1 MARTIDFSQPRKVL
15 DPTFRSHLRRHKPTE
30 WGELGF
36 GLRPDGRKHGVYWVN
51 LQDLLTW
58 GAGLDEMRRR
68 GYDAKEAESY
78 LLSVYQRYVP
88 AIRQYFSDVQEGQLL
103 ERIRKFCRENFTE
116 EWPFD

>member
-1 MARTIDFSQPRKVL
+1 MARNIDFSKPRKIV
-15 DPTFRSHLRRHKPTE
+15 DPVFRAHLRRHKPIE
-30 WGELGF
+30 WAELGF
-36 GLRPDGRKHGVYWVN
+36 TVRPDGSKHDVYWVN
-51 LQDLLTW
+51 LNDLLTW

-68 GYDAKEAESY
+68 GYNAKDAEAY

-88 AIRQYFSDVQEGQLL
+88 TVRQYFADVQEGQLL